1 MRTRRHRAIKWAEQG
16 KKRKK
21 YTTREHKTIGLIGLI
36 EHLRTKGNE
45 FFSEIIRGV
54 SEHINKI
61 RLVGN
66 HQAFTNHKTF
76 YKHIRESSMDHSQYL
91 FRKDDVGY
99 SVVRH
104 NESYGYKEGLWEM
117 CKIAYFKDEHFEL
130 IDEPI
135 GYVSVDEVMKRLEEL

>member
-21 YTTREHKTIGLIGLI
+21 YKSNERKCNNFI
-36 EHLRTKGNE
+36 ERFCITAG
-45 FFSEIIRGV
+45 RGMAK
-54 SEHINKI
+54 SIKNIAIAMNKI
-61 RLVGN
+61 RLFGN
-66 HQAFTNHKTF
+66 HQAFTKHKTF

-91 FRKDDVGY
+91 FRKDDAGY
-99 SVVRH
+99 SVVR
-104 NESYGYKEGLWEM
+104 NIGSYGYKEGLWEM

-135 GYVSVDEVMKRLEEL
+135 GFVSVDDVLKRLEKL

>member
-21 YTTREHKTIGLIGLI
+21 YTTSERKTIGLI
-36 EHLRTKGNE
+36 EYFRTKGIE
-45 FFSEIIRGV
+45 FFSEIIRGA
-54 SEHINKI
+54 SENMNKI

-99 SVVRH
+99 SVVR
-104 NESYGYKEGLWEM
+104 NIGSYGYNEGLWEM

-135 GYVSVDEVMKRLEEL
+135 GFVTVDDVVKRLEEL

>member
-21 YTTREHKTIGLIGLI
+21 YTAREHKTIGLI
-36 EHLRTKGNE
+36 EHLRTKGIE

-54 SEHINKI
+54 SENMNRI

-91 FRKDDVGY
+91 FRKDDEGY
-99 SVVRH
+99 SVVR
-104 NESYGYKEGLWEM
+104 NIGSYGYKEGVWEM
-117 CKIAYFKDEHFEL
+117 CKIAFFKDEHFEL

-135 GYVSVDEVMKRLEEL
+135 GFVSVDEVVKRLDEM

>member
-21 YTTREHKTIGLIGLI
+21 YTTSENKTIGLI
-36 EHLRTKGNE
+36 EHLRTKGVE
-45 FFSEIIRGV
+45 FLSEIIRGV
-54 SEHINKI
+54 SENINKI

-76 YKHIRESSMDHSQYL
+76 YKHIRESSIDHSQYL
-91 FRKDDVGY
+91 FRKDDAGY
-99 SVVRH
+99 SVVR
-104 NESYGYKEGLWEM
+104 NIGSYGYKEGLWEM

-130 IDEPI
+130 VDEPI
-135 GYVSVDEVMKRLEEL
+135 GFVTVDDVLKRLEEL

>member
-21 YTTREHKTIGLIGLI
+21 YTTSEHKTIGLI
-36 EHLRTKGNE
+36 EHLRTKGIE
-45 FFSEIIRGV
+45 FFSKIIRGV
-54 SEHINKI
+54 SENMNKI
-61 RLVGN
+61 KLVGN

-91 FRKDDVGY
+91 FRKDDAGY
-99 SVVRH
+99 SVVR
-104 NESYGYKEGLWEM
+104 NIGSYGYKEGLWEM

-130 IDEPI
+130 IDEPV
-135 GYVSVDEVMKRLEEL
+135 GYVSVDDVLKRLEEL

>member
-21 YTTREHKTIGLIGLI
+21 YTTREHKTIGLIK
-36 EHLRTKGNE
+36 HLRTKGIE

-54 SEHINKI
+54 SENMNKI
-61 RLVGN
+61 KLVGN

-91 FRKDDVGY
+91 FRKDDDGY
-99 SVVRH
+99 SVVR
-104 NESYGYKEGLWEM
+104 NIGSYGYKEGLWEM
-117 CKIAYFKDEHFEL
+117 CKIAFLKDEHFEL

-135 GYVSVDEVMKRLEEL
+135 GFVTIDEVVKRLDEM